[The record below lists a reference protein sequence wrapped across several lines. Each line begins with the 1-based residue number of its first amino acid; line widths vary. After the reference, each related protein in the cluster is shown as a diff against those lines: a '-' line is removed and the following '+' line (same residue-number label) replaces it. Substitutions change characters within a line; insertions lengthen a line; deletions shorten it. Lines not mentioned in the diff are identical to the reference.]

1 MKFLIWVGCVFS
13 ALFANVI
20 CAMLLS
26 PLGIR
31 LGFVPQMLIIAGLSV
46 LARGLCYMYER
57 KRISKKATQTGAT
70 EVEVVGQ
77 KAPASLLKLCEDFK
91 GDKTA
96 LKIVIDNAV
105 KEKTISRT
113 EGDILFEEY
122 SK

>member
-1 MKFLIWVGCVFS
+1 MKFLIWVGCVFF
-13 ALFANVI
+13 ALFASVI
-20 CAMLLS
+20 CALLLS
-26 PLGIR
+26 PFGIR
-31 LGFVPQMLIIAGLSV
+31 LGVVPQMLIIAGLSV
-46 LARGLCYMYER
+46 LARGLCYKYER

-91 GDKTA
+91 GNKTA
-96 LKIVIDNAV
+96 LEIVIDNAV

-113 EGDILFEEY
+113 EGDILLEEY